1 MIDPVAEW
9 FVELCRELFQFETRY
24 GYSARERTSCHAEVT
39 WRLKKGDHEIYVMEE
54 CVETFSVPT
63 ILFRPPNV
71 KESFGL
77 HEALPALD
85 PKYDATRPKGV
96 SYSMTKEQLRALLEH
111 WAEFFHAHA
120 EDLLDDSGKTFAAV
134 KHFRKTKPDPYP

>member
-1 MIDPVAEW
+1 MTDPVAQW
-9 FVELCRELFQFETRY
+9 FIDLCRELFQLEEKY
-24 GYSARERTSCHAEVT
+24 GYTVTKLSCQHVEIV
-39 WRLKKGDHEIYVMEE
+39 WRLKKGDHEIVVMEE
-54 CVETFSVPT
+54 CVETFGVPT
-63 ILFRPPNV
+63 IQFCPPNR
-71 KESFGL
+71 KEIFGL

-85 PKYDATRPKGV
+85 PKHDAKRPKDV

-120 EDLLDDSGKTFAAV
+120 EALFDQSGKTFAAV